1 MNNSIPNEIILFY
14 SKYSENS
21 QKIIQQSTPIKH
33 LLKFICLDNKDIR
46 KLVQNNKKLSIQFVP
61 SILLMFPSGLLEK
74 YEGNKA
80 FEWVENVVHNIME
93 RDQRQQQLD
102 SFHRESQNP
111 PVQTPQQDNIQREP
125 IENKPKSI
133 LKTNNGGRN
142 ISKKVRMVE
151 EEDDEDNGNH
161 GNHGNNKS
169 FEDPKEEEG
178 HGENSGGMT
187 QLSDLILSDDSEEDN
202 GNQTNQ
208 NSSGNK
214 EAEDIIKKSIV
225 SNGSGK
231 QGNLMNIAR
240 EMEKA
245 RNSETKS
252 N

>member
-1 MNNSIPNEIILFY
+1 MNKSIPNEIILFY

-21 QKIIQQSTPIKH
+21 QKIIQLSTPIKH

-80 FEWVENVVHNIME
+80 FEWVENVARNIMT
-93 RDQRQQQLD
+93 QNQSQQHFETFPKETPNL
-102 SFHRESQNP
+102 
-111 PVQTPQQDNIQREP
+111 PVQTREQDNNQEEP
-125 IENKPKSI
+125 IEQQPKSI
-133 LKTNNGGRN
+133 LKTNNRGRN

-151 EEDDEDNGNH
+151 EEYNDGNGNGNGNGNH
-161 GNHGNNKS
+161 ES
-169 FEDPKEEEG
+169 SEEVLR
-178 HGENSGGMT
+178 GENSSGMT
-187 QLSDLILSDDSEEDN
+187 RLSDLILSDEEEEEDEEDIS
-202 GNQTNQ
+202 NQEN
-208 NSSGNK
+208 SGNK

-225 SNGSGK
+225 SNGNGK
-231 QGNLMNIAR
+231 SGNLMNIAR

-245 RNSETKS
+245 RNAETKS

>member
-1 MNNSIPNEIILFY
+1 M
-14 SKYSENS
+14 
-21 QKIIQQSTPIKH
+21 
-33 LLKFICLDNKDIR
+33 LKFICLDNKDIR

-111 PVQTPQQDNIQREP
+111 PVQTQQQDNIQREP

-151 EEDDEDNGNH
+151 EEDDDEDNGN
-161 GNHGNNKS
+161 NGNNGNQEGS
-169 FEDPKEEEG
+169 QEDPQQDG
-178 HGENSGGMT
+178 NGGNSGGMT
-187 QLSDLILSDDSEEDN
+187 QLSDLILSDDSEEEAN
-202 GNQTNQ
+202 GNPTNQ

-245 RNSETKS
+245 RNAETKS